1 MTDLSLFF
9 SIAGNYFRA
18 RLRNAREHSHFP
30 RLPLIPMHRVEPGK
44 TAVTLA
50 CLAVLSVA
58 WPAAAQQRP
67 LVTEDPEVIGAG
79 LVLLEGGFE
88 ISRDILYPASG
99 LQGNLLRLPTLG
111 VSLGISSIAELQI
124 DGGIY
129 NRLSI
134 ARSGVGPAPLAD
146 QLDVTG
152 STTTDVEDIVI
163 ATKIRILGETA
174 SRPAFGVRFATKLP
188 NASNESGLGLD
199 TTDFHAQ
206 VLVGKTVQSIRVV
219 GNVGLGILGDPTRGG
234 NQNDVLLYGV
244 SVARAVR
251 EGLEVVGELN
261 GRATTRSG
269 TAPAGT
275 ESRSTLRVGGRLTRG
290 TVRLD
295 AGVLLG
301 ITSRDP
307 GLGFTAGATWVF
319 RGFTVP

>member
-1 MTDLSLFF
+1 MTTRRRLGWIALAAALS
-9 SIAGNYFRA
+9 
-18 RLRNAREHSHFP
+18 
-30 RLPLIPMHRVEPGK
+30 
-44 TAVTLA
+44 TAA
-50 CLAVLSVA
+50 
-58 WPAAAQQRP
+58 PAAAQQRP

-99 LQGNLLRLPTLG
+99 LQGNLLRVPTLG

-152 STTTDVEDIVI
+152 SSTTDVEDIVI

-307 GLGFTAGATWVF
+307 GFGFTAGATWVF